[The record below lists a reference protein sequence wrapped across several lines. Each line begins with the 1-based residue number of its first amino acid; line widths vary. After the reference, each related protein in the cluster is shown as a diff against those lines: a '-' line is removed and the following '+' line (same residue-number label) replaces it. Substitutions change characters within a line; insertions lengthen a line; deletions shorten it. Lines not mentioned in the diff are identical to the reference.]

1 MRVSYEWL
9 KEYIDPGL
17 SAEELAELLTFA
29 GVEAGAV
36 ETFGTALPM
45 VVVGEIKAM
54 EPHPGRSNLTLVDTD
69 IGGTTLK
76 IVCGA
81 KNMQIGDKVPTA
93 RPGAELPGGRKIE
106 EVDIHGVSSPGML
119 CSAQELGLELGLE
132 DEILI
137 LDGDSK
143 TGEPVDQLLGFGD
156 QVIVLELTP
165 DRPDCLSMI
174 GVAHEVAAL
183 TGRKVRM
190 PRLSPPEKGPDLED
204 IIAVNIEDSE
214 LCSRYT
220 ARAVEGIEIS
230 KSPLWLQLR
239 LLKAGIRPINNVV
252 DITNYVMWEFGQPLH
267 AFDLELLNSS
277 EILVRKAGKG
287 EKVVT
292 LDGIERTL
300 SPEALVITDGRRPVA
315 LAGVMGGEDTEI
327 NNATQKVLIE
337 AASFNPTSIRRTARQ
352 FNLPSEASQRF
363 EKGVNPEAVTWSQDR
378 AALLMHELAGGR
390 VLRGLV
396 DRNEAPSRESRI
408 MVDPGK
414 ISRVLGLELDKK
426 VVVDLLSRL
435 DFKINETDQGS
446 LDITVPLRRGDVQI
460 EEDIIEEVAR
470 LYGYDKIPVT
480 LPRGELLGNVK
491 SYEEKV
497 HDLVRDV
504 MAACG
509 YYECITYSFINPA
522 ALSRLRFPDDD
533 PRTKPVPVQNP
544 FSEEQSVM
552 RTTLL
557 PGLLKT
563 VRHNYSHRELNQLLF
578 ELGAVFEAGSLPLED
593 LPEERM
599 KLGLAVTGQVPEP
612 NWLVP
617 SREADFFAVKGALET
632 LFHRLQVE
640 EVTFIPAAM
649 PFSHPARCAVIKAG
663 GEELGY
669 LGQVHPDVAEAWE
682 IDQPVTVCEIDL
694 PLLCAKAN
702 LVPRVVPLP
711 RFPAA
716 KRDLAIV
723 VPREIPA
730 EKLETAIREAGGE
743 LVSQVNLFDLY
754 EGKQIPSGKRSLAY
768 SITFRR
774 DEGTLTEAEINQAQD
789 NIEKALFEL
798 GAVLRS

>member
-220 ARAVEGIEIS
+220 ARAVEGIEIG